1 MYRMLVVLSNVIST
15 GDGRVNITD
24 KNPVVVNYPPEIML
38 TNMRVIYSPAIG
50 LTFSSQYV
58 KK

>member
-1 MYRMLVVLSNVIST
+1 MYRMLVVLSNGIST
-15 GDGRVNITD
+15 GDGRVNID

-50 LTFSSQYV
+50 LTLSSQYV

>member
-1 MYRMLVVLSNVIST
+1 MLVVLSNGIST

-50 LTFSSQYV
+50 LTLSSQYV